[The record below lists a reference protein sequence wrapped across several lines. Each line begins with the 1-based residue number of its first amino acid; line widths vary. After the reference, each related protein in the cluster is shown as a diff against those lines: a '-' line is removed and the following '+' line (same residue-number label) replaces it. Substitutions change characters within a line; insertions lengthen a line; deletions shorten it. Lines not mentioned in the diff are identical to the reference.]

1 MAYKVFNVDEL
12 ADYLH
17 VSQDSIELLVRRR
30 EIPFDRQ
37 GDRLVFRQ
45 KEIDAWASHR
55 ILGFSHSDLTEYHE
69 TSSAKAHDLSAKHAI
84 IPELVKASYIEPA
97 LKAKTKSSV
106 IRGMVELANQTE
118 LLNYPD
124 DLLAAVQEREQMCS
138 TALAGGIA
146 LLHAKNHEPYLSEDT
161 FIVMAR
167 AAHPVPFGSPDGRTT
182 DIFFLL
188 CTQDDRI
195 HLHLLARICMMC
207 YHTSLLMELRE
218 AADRETML
226 NILIESEKEI
236 IRDLRLPPNT

>member
-1 MAYKVFNVDEL
+1 MTYKVFNVNEL

-17 VSQDSIELLVRRR
+17 VSADSIELLVRRR

-55 ILGFSHSDLTEYHE
+55 ILGLSHSDLSDYHE
-69 TSSAKAHDLSAKHAI
+69 VSSAKAHDLSAKHAI
-84 IPELVKASYIEPA
+84 MPELIQAAYIQPN
-97 LKAKTKSSV
+97 LRAKTKSSV
-106 IRGMVELANQTE
+106 IRAMVDLANQTE

-124 DLLAAVQEREQMCS
+124 DLLAAIQEREQMCS

-146 LLHAKNHEPYLSEDT
+146 LLHAKNHEPYMSEDT
-161 FIVMAR
+161 FIVLAR

-207 YHTSLLMELRE
+207 YHTSMLMDLRE
-218 AADRETML
+218 ATDRDAML
-226 NILIESEKEI
+226 SILIEAENEI
-236 IRDLRLPPNT
+236 IRDLRIPTT